1 MTVFRL
7 AELAERTGAELH
19 GDGSAEVSGVSTL
32 DDAGATDITFL
43 ANERYRNR
51 LGGTRAAAVIL
62 SPEHVADCPVNALV
76 SNNPYLCYAHASAL
90 LHPDPPVRAGVHPSA
105 VVAATA
111 RVDATAQVGPL
122 SVVGEHAQIGPGV
135 LVGPGCVIQDD
146 VRIGSDT
153 RLVARVTL
161 CSGTIVGDRCVI
173 HPGAVLG
180 SDGFGLANDRGV
192 WVKVPQ
198 LGGVVVGNDVEIGAN
213 TTVDRGSLRDTRID
227 DGAKLDNLIQ
237 IAHNVE
243 VGAHSAIAACS
254 GISGSTTIGRHCTL
268 GGNTG
273 LAGHLTI
280 GDGVHFSGKSLVTR
294 SFTEPGSYSGNLPA
308 MPTGAWRR
316 MIGRIR
322 NIDQLFQRVRKIET
336 ALGIKTAGSGS

>member
-1 MTVFRL
+1 VTGFRL

-43 ANERYRNR
+43 ANERYRSR
-51 LGGTRAAAVIL
+51 LAKTRAAAVIL
-62 SPEHVADCPVNALV
+62 SAEHVADCPVNALV
-76 SNNPYLCYAHASAL
+76 SDNPYLCYARTSAL
-90 LHPDPPVRAGVHPSA
+90 LHPDPPVLAGVHSSA

-111 RVDATAQVGPL
+111 QVDATAQVGPL
-122 SVVGEHAQIGPGV
+122 SVVGEHVQIGPGV

-153 RLVARVTL
+153 RLVARVTV
-161 CSGTIVGDRCVI
+161 CSGTVVGDRCVI

-192 WVKVPQ
+192 WIKVPQ

-294 SFTEPGSYSGNLPA
+294 SFTEPGSYSGNVPA

-322 NIDQLFQRVRKIET
+322 NIDQLFQRVRKIEK
-336 ALGIKTAGSGS
+336 ALEIKAGDSGA